1 MGRTDAPRETPRTGA
16 RRTRHAGA
24 VNYEVVVRGE
34 LGPVLRA
41 ALLPVRA
48 TATQEQTVL
57 RARLSRDRDLA
68 DLVSVLRS
76 HGVRVASITVLD

>member
-1 MGRTDAPRETPRTGA
+1 MGATHTPRTGH
-16 RRTRHAGA
+16 RRNRHARA

-57 RARLSRDRDLA
+57 RARLAKDRELA